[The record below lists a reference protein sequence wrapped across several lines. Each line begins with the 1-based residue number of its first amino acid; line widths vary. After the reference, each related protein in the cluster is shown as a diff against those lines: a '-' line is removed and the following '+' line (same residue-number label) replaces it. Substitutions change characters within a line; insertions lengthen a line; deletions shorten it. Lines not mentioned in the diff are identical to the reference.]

1 MLEIIQKKYYD
12 LVVIMKAATL
22 ETVTRLPISKEET
35 TKRKG
40 EEHRKDTQYIISSR
54 QFVMLFC
61 YL

>member
-1 MLEIIQKKYYD
+1 MLEIREKKYYD

-35 TKRKG
+35 TKKG
-40 EEHRKDTQYIISSR
+40 EHRKDTQCITSSR

-61 YL
+61 YP